1 MCNQRNE
8 CKSVLGASAIN
19 RTSITPFVST
29 NVPTSQPISVCIHAY
44 TYVFIYFAIL
54 TLGHENRRFDRPT
67 CCNSLTGRRSIVT
80 VLHLFFARGSD
91 VRIGGHEF
99 QVRSVRPEQR
109 VSRRVLFNNVESNSS
124 CASIVWHLS
133 FGTETLEDAKN
144 FNPLDIGCVG
154 TNPRNRIAS
163 YWRIL
168 FHLFL
173 YR

>member
-99 QVRSVRPEQR
+99 QVRSVRPEVTRFILDSIYEGFEIQVECKFPMIFTV
-109 VSRRVLFNNVESNSS
+109 VSRLVSFLPTYCANDIMKTIDMSYLFVY
-124 CASIVWHLS
+124 VFL
-133 FGTETLEDAKN
+133 
-144 FNPLDIGCVG
+144 
-154 TNPRNRIAS
+154 
-163 YWRIL
+163 L
-168 FHLFL
+168 F
-173 YR
+173 

>member
-99 QVRSVRPEQR
+99 QVRSVRPEVTR
-109 VSRRVLFNNVESNSS
+109 FILD
-124 CASIVWHLS
+124 SIYEG
-133 FGTETLEDAKN
+133 FETK
-144 FNPLDIGCVG
+144 
-154 TNPRNRIAS
+154 
-163 YWRIL
+163 
-168 FHLFL
+168 
-173 YR
+173 

>member
-29 NVPTSQPISVCIHAY
+29 NVPASQPISVCIHAY

-67 CCNSLTGRRSIVT
+67 SNSLIGRRSIVT
-80 VLHLFFARGSD
+80 VLDLFFARRSD

-99 QVRSVRPEQR
+99 QVRSVRLEVTR
-109 VSRRVLFNNVESNSS
+109 FILD
-124 CASIVWHLS
+124 SI
-133 FGTETLEDAKN
+133 
-144 FNPLDIGCVG
+144 
-154 TNPRNRIAS
+154 
-163 YWRIL
+163 
-168 FHLFL
+168 
-173 YR
+173 